1 MNHKNEIDEI
11 AGIKYRLSKLK
22 TESNKFKNNLFDY
35 IEGLESVYNVFSK
48 YNRDDFSFEIYGN
61 KLKIKATYNS
71 QDTSFQGL
79 FSANVLK
86 VENDKDN
93 YIELLSWNF
102 DTSGNI
108 KNTIGNQFFTVD
120 DFAESFY
127 IELMNKLIDSNE
139 FEL

>member
-11 AGIKYRLSKLK
+11 AGIKYRLSKLQ
-22 TESNKFKNNLFDY
+22 TQSNKFKNNLFDY

-48 YNRDDFSFEIYGN
+48 YNRDDYSFEIYGN

-71 QDTSFQGL
+71 QDTSFRGI
-79 FSANVLK
+79 FSATVLEVDNEK
-86 VENDKDN
+86 DK
-93 YIELLSWNF
+93 YIDLLSWKF

-108 KNTIGNQFFTVD
+108 KNVERNQFFTAD

-127 IELMNKLIDSNE
+127 IELMNKLMESDN

>member
-11 AGIKYRLSKLK
+11 AGIKYRLSKLQ
-22 TESNKFKNNLFDY
+22 TQSNKFKNNLFDY

-48 YNRDDFSFEIYGN
+48 YNRSDYSFEIYGN
-61 KLKIKATYNS
+61 KLKIKATYNNK
-71 QDTSFQGL
+71 DTSFQGL
-79 FSANVLK
+79 FSATVLE
-86 VENDKDN
+86 VDNDKYK
-93 YIELLSWNF
+93 YIELLSWKF

-108 KNTIGNQFFTVD
+108 KNVDGNQFFTAN

-127 IELMNKLIDSNE
+127 IELMNKLIESDN

>member
-1 MNHKNEIDEI
+1 MIHKNEINEI
-11 AGIKYRLSKLK
+11 AGVKSRLSRLQ
-22 TESNKFKNNLFDY
+22 TQSNKFKNNLFDY

-48 YNRDDFSFEIYGN
+48 YNRGDFSFEIYGN

-79 FSANVLK
+79 FSANVLE
-86 VENDKDN
+86 VENDKDK
-93 YIELLSWNF
+93 YIELISWKF

-127 IELMNKLIDSNE
+127 IELMNKLIDSNK

>member
-11 AGIKYRLSKLK
+11 AGIKYRLSKLQ
-22 TESNKFKNNLFDY
+22 TQSNKFKNNLFDY

-48 YNRDDFSFEIYGN
+48 YNRDDYSFEIYGN
-61 KLKIKATYNS
+61 KLRIKATYNNK
-71 QDTSFQGL
+71 DTSFQGL
-79 FSANVLK
+79 FSANAFEI
-86 VENDKDN
+86 ENDKYK
-93 YIELLSWNF
+93 YIELLSWKF

-108 KNTIGNQFFTVD
+108 KNVEGNQFFTAD

-127 IELMNKLIDSNE
+127 IELMNKLIESDN

>member
-1 MNHKNEIDEI
+1 MHKQEINQI
-11 AGIKYRLSKLK
+11 AGVKTRLSRLQAQ
-22 TESNKFKNNLFDY
+22 SNSFKNSFFDY
-35 IEGLESVYNVFSK
+35 IEGLESVYNVFSN

-71 QDTSFQGL
+71 QDTSFRGI
-79 FSANVLK
+79 FSATVLK
-86 VENDKDN
+86 VDNEKDK
-93 YIELLSWNF
+93 YIDLLSWKF

-108 KNTIGNQFFTVD
+108 KNVEGNQFFTAD

-127 IELMNKLIDSNE
+127 IELMNKLMESDN